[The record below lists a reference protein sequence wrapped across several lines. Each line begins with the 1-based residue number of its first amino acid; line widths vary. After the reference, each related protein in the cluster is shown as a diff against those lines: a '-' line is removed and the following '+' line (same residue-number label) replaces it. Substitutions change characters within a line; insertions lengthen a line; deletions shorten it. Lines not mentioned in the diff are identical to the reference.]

1 MNLADLLAGPVLPA
15 AQGLLGMRLRTE
27 MNGAVTEVIVSE
39 VEAYAGAED
48 PASHAYRGRTKSNP
62 SMFGE
67 PGTIYVY
74 RSYGMH
80 WCMNVVTAPKG
91 IPSAVLLRAG
101 IPTEGIGI
109 IEARRGRKDHLTD
122 GPGKLCQ
129 ALGVNGEHDGLSIL
143 ADGPISLHTGDP
155 MPGTVLKTPRVGIS
169 KAKER
174 LWRFVVAQPA
184 G

>member
-1 MNLADLLAGPVLPA
+1 MTLRELLAGPVLPA
-15 AQGLLGMRLRTE
+15 ARALLGMRLRTE
-27 MNGAVTEVIVSE
+27 IDGAVTEVVLSE

-80 WCMNVVTAPKG
+80 WCMNVVTAPMG
-91 IPSAVLLRAG
+91 MPSAVLLRAG
-101 IPTEGIGI
+101 IPTEGIGTM
-109 IEARRGRKDHLTD
+109 EARRGRSDHLAD

-129 ALGVNGEHDGLSIL
+129 ALGVTGDHDGLSVL
-143 ADGPISLHTGDP
+143 DEGPISLLPGDELS
-155 MPGTVLKTPRVGIS
+155 GTVLKTPRVGIS